1 MNFIDEMDAISR
13 NVKHWILL
21 ELNSN
26 GFLGD
31 VEQVITSNKNDE
43 PVDTP
48 CVWIVEHPTI
58 PYKGQEADI
67 STQQRVST
75 TFEFVCI
82 DYDEDLEEAQKK
94 ATNLATRVGA
104 SILKNRIYPEDE
116 DDPTRLVHKIL
127 FQALYPVGE
136 VTIEGKSEKIPA
148 SSLVLEFVHV
158 IDWMKC
164 CRQRN
169 NNG

>member
-21 ELNSN
+21 EQKPD
-26 GFLGD
+26 GFLSD
-31 VEQVITSNKNDE
+31 VEQIILSNKTDE
-43 PVDTP
+43 PVETP
-48 CVWIVEHPTI
+48 CVWIIEHPTV
-58 PYKGQEADI
+58 PYKGQDADM

-82 DYDEDLEEAQKK
+82 DYDEDLDESQKK

-104 SILKNRIYPEDE
+104 SILKNRRHTESE
-116 DDPTRLVHKIL
+116 KDPKRLVHNIL

-136 VTIEGKSEKIPA
+136 VSIEGKSEKIPA
-148 SSLVLEFVHV
+148 SSLVLEFTHV

-164 CRQRN
+164 CRKQ
-169 NNG
+169 